1 MEDLFTIH
9 PSLITKKIVLLPRN
23 MEKERKIWFLPLV
36 LGIVLLG
43 SMLVAA
49 AIGVIPIP
57 VKIILQSIGQKF
69 GFFRDIQITDYY
81 QVTLWQLRIP
91 RIVMS
96 VLAGASLAI
105 CGGVFQSI
113 FRNPVCDPYILGIS
127 SGASLG
133 AAIAFILGWDVA
145 LFGITLPALVTA
157 LLTLLLILGIAR
169 LKGKHNT
176 NTLLLIGIA
185 LNFFIS
191 AVITLLVVV
200 NQKEMH
206 KIYFWTMGSLTHVSW
221 LEIGWLLPVMIACIF
236 ILFYYSK
243 SLNIMQVGTET
254 AQTLGIDTQ
263 KTTYIVLITS
273 SILISV
279 VVSFCGSIG
288 FIGLIMP
295 HVARLLFGSNNRR
308 LFTYSLFFGA
318 FFLLIADT
326 LARTIAAPA
335 ELPVGSITALA
346 GAPYFIYLILKK

>member
-1 MEDLFTIH
+1 M
-9 PSLITKKIVLLPRN
+9 SLTGKRTQSMKK
-23 MEKERKIWFLPLV
+23 EKRHQSLPLL
-36 LGIVLLG
+36 LGIVLLTA
-43 SMLVAA
+43 MFVAA
-49 AIGVIPIP
+49 GIGVIPIP
-57 VKIILQSIGQKF
+57 IKTIFQSVGQKF
-69 GFFRDIQITDYY
+69 GLFRDMQIADYY

-96 VLAGASLAI
+96 VLAGASLAV

-133 AAIAFILGWDVA
+133 AAIAFILGWDAV

-200 NQKEMH
+200 NQKDMH

-221 LEIGWLLPVMIACIF
+221 LEIAWLLPVMIICIG
-236 ILFYYSK
+236 ILFYYAK
-243 SLNIMQVGTET
+243 AMNIMQVGTET

-263 KTTYIVLITS
+263 KTTYIVLVTS

-346 GAPYFIYLILKK
+346 GAPYFIYLIMKK

>member
-1 MEDLFTIH
+1 MKKRQH
-9 PSLITKKIVLLPRN
+9 PW
-23 MEKERKIWFLPLV
+23 IWPLAM
-36 LGIVLLG
+36 GIVLLVC
-43 SMLVAA
+43 MLLAA
-49 AIGVIPIP
+49 GIGVIPVP
-57 VKIILQSIGQKF
+57 VKVVMQSIGQKM
-69 GFFRDIQITDYY
+69 GLLKDIQIADYY
-81 QVTLWQLRIP
+81 NVTLWQLRIP

-96 VLAGASLAI
+96 VLAGAALAI

-133 AAIAFILGWDVA
+133 AAIAFILGWDAV
-145 LFGITLPALVTA
+145 LFGITLPALITA
-157 LLTLLLILGIAR
+157 LLTLFLILGIAR

-191 AVITLLVVV
+191 AMITLMIVM

-221 LEIGWLLPVMIACIF
+221 FEIAWLVPIMIICIS

-243 SLNIMQVGTET
+243 YLNIMQVGSET
-254 AQTLGIDTQ
+254 AQTLGIDTR

-273 SILISV
+273 SVLISV
-279 VVSFCGSIG
+279 VVAFCGSIG

-295 HVARLLFGSNNRR
+295 HVARLLVGSNNRR

-346 GAPYFIYLILKK
+346 GAPYFIYLVLRKR

>member
-1 MEDLFTIH
+1 
-9 PSLITKKIVLLPRN
+9 
-23 MEKERKIWFLPLV
+23 MEKEKRRWLMPLL
-36 LGIVLLG
+36 LGVLLLL
-43 SMLVAA
+43 SMLAA
-49 AIGVIPIP
+49 AGIGVIPIP
-57 VKIILQSIGQKF
+57 FKVVAQSVGQKF
-69 GFFRDIQITDYY
+69 GLCSHIEIADYF

-96 VLAGASLAI
+96 VLAGAALAI

-133 AAIAFILGWDVA
+133 AAIAFILGWDAV
-145 LFGITLPALVTA
+145 LFGITLPALITA

-169 LKGKHNT
+169 IKGKHNT

-191 AVITLLVVV
+191 AMITLMIVM

-221 LEIGWLLPVMIACIF
+221 FEIAWIIPVMILCIS
-236 ILFYYSK
+236 ILYYYSK
-243 SLNIMQVGTET
+243 YLNIMQVGEET
-254 AQTLGIDTQ
+254 AQTLGINTQ
-263 KTTYIVLITS
+263 RTTYIVLITS

-279 VVSFCGSIG
+279 VVAFCGSIG

-295 HVARLLFGSNNRR
+295 HVARLLVGSNNRR

-346 GAPYFIYLILKK
+346 GAPYFIYLVLRKK

>member
-1 MEDLFTIH
+1 MYLCRAIMKDGKRNWALPVALSIGL
-9 PSLITKKIVLLPRN
+9 LIC
-23 MEKERKIWFLPLV
+23 
-36 LGIVLLG
+36 
-43 SMLVAA
+43 MLAA
-49 AIGVIPIP
+49 AGIGVIHIP
-57 VKIILQSIGQKF
+57 MRDVVVSIGQKIGLF
-69 GFFRDIQITDYY
+69 KGMPIAEYY
-81 QVTLWQLRIP
+81 EITLWQLRLP

-96 VLAGASLAI
+96 VLAGASLAL

-127 SGASLG
+127 SGASIG
-133 AAIAFILGWDVA
+133 AAVAFILGWDA
-145 LFGITLPALVTA
+145 LVFGITLPALLTA
-157 LLTLLLILGIAR
+157 LLTLAVILGIAR

-185 LNFFIS
+185 LNFLIS
-191 AVITLLVVV
+191 ALITLLMVV

-221 LEIGWLLPVMIACIF
+221 LEIAWLVPVMIACTA
-236 ILFYYSK
+236 ILFYHSK
-243 SLNIMQVGTET
+243 ALNIMQVGTET
-254 AQTLGIDTQ
+254 AQTLGIDTRR
-263 KTTYIVLITS
+263 TTYLALVTS

-279 VVSFCGSIG
+279 IVAFCGSIG

-295 HVARLLFGSNNRR
+295 HVARLLFGSDNRR

-318 FFLLIADT
+318 FFLLVADT

-346 GAPYFIYLILKK
+346 GAPYFIYLVLRK

>member
-1 MEDLFTIH
+1 MKE
-9 PSLITKKIVLLPRN
+9 KKQPWI
-23 MEKERKIWFLPLV
+23 LPLG
-36 LGIVLLG
+36 LGIVLLV

-49 AIGVIPIP
+49 GIGVIPIP
-57 VKIILQSIGQKF
+57 VKVILQSLGQKF
-69 GFFRDIQITDYY
+69 GMCQNVAIADYY

-96 VLAGASLAI
+96 VLAGAALAI

-127 SGASLG
+127 SGASIG
-133 AAIAFILGWDVA
+133 AAIAFILGWDAVV
-145 LFGITLPALVTA
+145 FGITLPALVTA
-157 LLTLLLILGIAR
+157 LLTLFLILGIAR
-169 LKGKHNT
+169 IKGKHNT
-176 NTLLLIGIA
+176 DTLLLIGIA

-191 AVITLLVVV
+191 AMITLLIVM

-221 LEIGWLLPVMIACIF
+221 LEIAWLLPIMVLCIS

-243 SLNIMQVGTET
+243 AMNIMQVGTET

-346 GAPYFIYLILKK
+346 GAPYFIYLILRKQ

>member
-1 MEDLFTIH
+1 MKE
-9 PSLITKKIVLLPRN
+9 KKRPWI
-23 MEKERKIWFLPLV
+23 LPLG
-36 LGIVLLG
+36 LGVILLV

-49 AIGVIPIP
+49 GIGVIHIP
-57 VKIILQSIGQKF
+57 VKIILQSLGQKF
-69 GFFRDIQITDYY
+69 GMCRDVTIAEYF

-96 VLAGASLAI
+96 VLAGAALAI

-127 SGASLG
+127 SGASIG
-133 AAIAFILGWDVA
+133 AAIAFILGWDAVV
-145 LFGITLPALVTA
+145 FGITLPALVTA

-176 NTLLLIGIA
+176 DTLLLIGIA

-191 AVITLLVVV
+191 AMITLLIVM

-221 LEIGWLLPVMIACIF
+221 MEIAWLLPIMVICIS

-243 SLNIMQVGTET
+243 AMNIMQVGTET

-273 SILISV
+273 SVLISV

-346 GAPYFIYLILKK
+346 GAPYFIYLVLRKR

>member
-1 MEDLFTIH
+1 MSNEKRQWI
-9 PSLITKKIVLLPRN
+9 LPC
-23 MEKERKIWFLPLV
+23 V
-36 LGIVLLG
+36 LGPGLVVA
-43 SMLVAA
+43 MLVAA
-49 AIGVIPIP
+49 GIGVIPIP
-57 VKIILQSIGQKF
+57 VKVIGQSIGQKF
-69 GFFRDIQITDYY
+69 GLFRDVQITDYY

-96 VLAGASLAI
+96 VLAGAALAI

-133 AAIAFILGWDVA
+133 AAVAFILGWDAVV
-145 LFGITLPALVTA
+145 FGITLPALVTA

-206 KIYFWTMGSLTHVSW
+206 KIYFWTMGSLAHVSW
-221 LEIGWLLPVMIACIF
+221 LEIAWLIPVMVLCVG
-236 ILFYYSK
+236 ILFYYAK
-243 SLNIMQVGTET
+243 AMNIMQVGEET
-254 AQTLGIDTQ
+254 ALTLGIDTRR
-263 KTTYIVLITS
+263 TTYAVLITS
-273 SILISV
+273 SIMISV
-279 VVSFCGSIG
+279 VVAFCGSIG

-295 HVARLLFGSNNRR
+295 HVARILFGSNNRR

-318 FFLLIADT
+318 FFLLVADT
-326 LARTIAAPA
+326 LARTVAAPA

-346 GAPYFIYLILKK
+346 GAPYFISLVLRNR

>member
-1 MEDLFTIH
+1 MEKRR
-9 PSLITKKIVLLPRN
+9 KKRFLPFVLGVVLLS
-23 MEKERKIWFLPLV
+23 
-36 LGIVLLG
+36 
-43 SMLVAA
+43 SMFAA
-49 AIGVIPIP
+49 TGIGVITIP
-57 VKIILQSIGQKF
+57 MEVILQSIGQKF
-69 GFFRDIQITDYY
+69 GLFRDLEIADYY

-96 VLAGASLAI
+96 VLAGASLAV
-105 CGGVFQSI
+105 CGAVFQSI

-133 AAIAFILGWDVA
+133 AAIAFILGWDA
-145 LFGITLPALVTA
+145 SLFGITLPALVTA
-157 LLTLLLILGIAR
+157 LLTLLLILSIAR
-169 LKGKHNT
+169 IKGKHNT

-206 KIYFWTMGSLTHVSW
+206 KIYFWTMGSLSHVSW
-221 LEIGWLLPVMIACIF
+221 FEIAWLLPIMIACVF

-273 SILISV
+273 SVLISV

-295 HVARLLFGSNNRR
+295 HVARLLFGSNNRS

-326 LARTIAAPA
+326 LARTIATPA

>member
-1 MEDLFTIH
+1 MKE
-9 PSLITKKIVLLPRN
+9 KKQPWI
-23 MEKERKIWFLPLV
+23 LPLG
-36 LGIVLLG
+36 LGIVLLV
-43 SMLVAA
+43 SMLVATG
-49 AIGVIPIP
+49 IGVIPIP
-57 VKIILQSIGQKF
+57 VKVILQSLGQKF
-69 GFFRDIQITDYY
+69 GMCQNVAIADYY

-96 VLAGASLAI
+96 VLAGAALAI

-127 SGASLG
+127 SGASIG
-133 AAIAFILGWDVA
+133 AAIAFILGWDAVV
-145 LFGITLPALVTA
+145 FGITLPALVTA
-157 LLTLLLILGIAR
+157 LLTLFLILGIAR
-169 LKGKHNT
+169 IKGKHNT
-176 NTLLLIGIA
+176 DTLLLIGIA

-191 AVITLLVVV
+191 AMITLLIVM

-221 LEIGWLLPVMIACIF
+221 LEITWLLPIMVLCIS

-243 SLNIMQVGTET
+243 AMNIMQVGTET

-263 KTTYIVLITS
+263 RTTYIVLITS

-346 GAPYFIYLILKK
+346 GAPYFIYLVLRKK

>member
-1 MEDLFTIH
+1 MREKKH
-9 PSLITKKIVLLPRN
+9 PWILPLSLGVLL
-23 MEKERKIWFLPLV
+23 LV
-36 LGIVLLG
+36 

-49 AIGVIPIP
+49 SIGVIPIP
-57 VKIILQSIGQKF
+57 VKVILQSIGQKF
-69 GFFRDIQITDYY
+69 GICRDVPIAEYY

-96 VLAGASLAI
+96 VLAGAALAI

-127 SGASLG
+127 SGASIG
-133 AAIAFILGWDVA
+133 AAIAFILGWDAAV
-145 LFGITLPALVTA
+145 FGIALPALVTA

-169 LKGKHNT
+169 VKGKHNT
-176 NTLLLIGIA
+176 DTLLLIGIA

-191 AVITLLVVV
+191 AMITLLIVM

-221 LEIGWLLPVMIACIF
+221 LEIAWLLPVMALCIS

-273 SILISV
+273 SVLISV

-346 GAPYFIYLILKK
+346 GAPYFIYLVLRKR

>member
-1 MEDLFTIH
+1 M
-9 PSLITKKIVLLPRN
+9 LP
-23 MEKERKIWFLPLV
+23 F
-36 LGIVLLG
+36 LLG
-43 SMLVAA
+43 GILLLAMIVAA
-49 AIGVIPIP
+49 GIGVIPIP
-57 VKIILQSIGQKF
+57 MSTILQSIGQKF
-69 GFFRDIQITDYY
+69 GLFHDLSIADYY

-96 VLAGASLAI
+96 VLAGASLAV

-133 AAIAFILGWDVA
+133 AAVAFILGWDAV
-145 LFGITLPALVTA
+145 LFGITLPALATA
-157 LLTLLLILGIAR
+157 LLTLLLILGIAL

-221 LEIGWLLPVMIACIF
+221 LEIAWLLPVMVICIG
-236 ILFYYSK
+236 ILFYYAK
-243 SLNIMQVGTET
+243 AMNIMQVGTET

>member
-1 MEDLFTIH
+1 MN
-9 PSLITKKIVLLPRN
+9 K
-23 MEKERKIWFLPLV
+23 EKRHWFWPLV
-36 LGIVLLG
+36 MGVGLLI
-43 SMLVAA
+43 SMLIAA
-49 AIGVIPIP
+49 GIGVIPVP
-57 VKIILQSIGQKF
+57 VKVIVQSIGQKL
-69 GFFRDIQITDYY
+69 GFFGEVQIADYY
-81 QVTLWQLRIP
+81 MVTLWQLRIP

-96 VLAGASLAI
+96 VLAGAALAV

-133 AAIAFILGWDVA
+133 AAVAFIFGWDAA
-145 LFGITLPALVTA
+145 LFGITFPALVTA
-157 LLTLLLILGIAR
+157 LLTLLVILGIAR
-169 LKGKHNT
+169 IKGKHNT

-185 LNFFIS
+185 LNFLIS
-191 AVITLLVVV
+191 ALITLLVVM

-221 LEIGWLLPVMIACIF
+221 IEIVWLIPVMAACVAV
-236 ILFYYSK
+236 LFYYSK
-243 SLNIMQVGTET
+243 YLNIMQVGDET
-254 AQTLGIDTQ
+254 ARTLGINTQ
-263 KTTYIVLITS
+263 RTTYIVLITS
-273 SILISV
+273 SLLISV

-295 HVARLLFGSNNRR
+295 QMARLIVGSNNRR

-318 FFLLIADT
+318 FFLLVADT

-346 GAPYFIYLILKK
+346 GAPYFIYLVLRNR

>member
-1 MEDLFTIH
+1 M
-9 PSLITKKIVLLPRN
+9 SLTGKRTQSMKK
-23 MEKERKIWFLPLV
+23 EKRHQSLPLL
-36 LGIVLLG
+36 LGIVLLTA
-43 SMLVAA
+43 MFVAA
-49 AIGVIPIP
+49 GIGVIPIP
-57 VKIILQSIGQKF
+57 IKTILQSVGQKF
-69 GFFRDIQITDYY
+69 GLFHDMQIADYY

-96 VLAGASLAI
+96 VLAGASLAV

-133 AAIAFILGWDVA
+133 AAIAFILGWDAA

-169 LKGKHNT
+169 IKGKHNT

-221 LEIGWLLPVMIACIF
+221 LEIAWLLPVMIICIG
-236 ILFYYSK
+236 ILFYYAK
-243 SLNIMQVGTET
+243 AMNIMQVGTET

-263 KTTYIVLITS
+263 KTTYIVLVTS

-295 HVARLLFGSNNRR
+295 HVARLLFGSNNCR

-346 GAPYFIYLILKK
+346 GAPYFIYLIMKK

>member
-1 MEDLFTIH
+1 MNGGKRRH
-9 PSLITKKIVLLPRN
+9 SLPIL
-23 MEKERKIWFLPLV
+23 
-36 LGIVLLG
+36 LGIVLLTG
-43 SMLVAA
+43 MFVAA
-49 AIGVIPIP
+49 GIGVIPIP
-57 VKIILQSIGQKF
+57 IKTILQSVGQKF
-69 GFFRDIQITDYY
+69 GFFRDIPIADYY

-96 VLAGASLAI
+96 VLAGASLAV

-133 AAIAFILGWDVA
+133 AAIAFILGWDAA

-221 LEIGWLLPVMIACIF
+221 LEIAWLLPVMIICIG
-236 ILFYYSK
+236 ILFYYAK
-243 SLNIMQVGTET
+243 AMNIMQVGTET

-263 KTTYIVLITS
+263 KTTYIVLVTS
-273 SILISV
+273 SVLISV

-346 GAPYFIYLILKK
+346 GAPYFIYLIMKK

>member
-1 MEDLFTIH
+1 M
-9 PSLITKKIVLLPRN
+9 
-23 MEKERKIWFLPLV
+23 KEGHCRWFWPGV
-36 LGIVLLG
+36 LGIILLI
-43 SMLVAA
+43 SMIVAA
-49 AIGVIPIP
+49 GIGVIPVP
-57 VKIILQSIGQKF
+57 VKVVMQSLGQKIGLF
-69 GFFRDIQITDYY
+69 QDIEIADYY
-81 QVTLWQLRIP
+81 NVTLWQLRIP

-96 VLAGASLAI
+96 VLAGAALAI

-133 AAIAFILGWDVA
+133 AAIAFILGWDAV
-145 LFGITLPALVTA
+145 LFGITLPALITA
-157 LLTLLLILGIAR
+157 LLTLFMILGIAR
-169 LKGKHNT
+169 IKGKHNT

-191 AVITLLVVV
+191 AMITLMIVM

-221 LEIGWLLPVMIACIF
+221 FEIAWLVPIMIICIS

-243 SLNIMQVGTET
+243 YLNIMQVGEET
-254 AQTLGIDTQ
+254 AQTLGIDTR

-273 SILISV
+273 SVLISV
-279 VVSFCGSIG
+279 VVAFCGSIG

-295 HVARLLFGSNNRR
+295 HVARLMVGSNNRR

-346 GAPYFIYLILKK
+346 GAPYFIYLVMRKH

>member
-1 MEDLFTIH
+1 MN
-9 PSLITKKIVLLPRN
+9 K
-23 MEKERKIWFLPLV
+23 EKRHWFWPLV
-36 LGIVLLG
+36 MGIGLLI

-49 AIGVIPIP
+49 GIGVIPVP
-57 VKIILQSIGQKF
+57 VKVIVQSIGQKF
-69 GFFRDIQITDYY
+69 GFFSDIQIADYY
-81 QVTLWQLRIP
+81 TVTLWQLRIP

-96 VLAGASLAI
+96 VLAGAALAI

-133 AAIAFILGWDVA
+133 AAIAFILGWDA
-145 LFGITLPALVTA
+145 ILFGITLPALVTA
-157 LLTLLLILGIAR
+157 LLTLFLILGIAR

-191 AVITLLVVV
+191 AMITLMIVM

-221 LEIGWLLPVMIACIF
+221 FEIAWLVPVMIVCIC

-243 SLNIMQVGTET
+243 PLNIMQVGEET
-254 AQTLGIDTQ
+254 AQTLGINTQ
-263 KTTYIVLITS
+263 RTTYIVLITS
-273 SILISV
+273 SVLISV
-279 VVSFCGSIG
+279 VVAFCGSIG

-295 HVARLLFGSNNRR
+295 HVARLLVGSNNRR

-346 GAPYFIYLILKK
+346 GAPYFIYLVLRKR

>member
-1 MEDLFTIH
+1 M
-9 PSLITKKIVLLPRN
+9 
-23 MEKERKIWFLPLV
+23 
-36 LGIVLLG
+36 
-43 SMLVAA
+43 AA
-49 AIGVIPIP
+49 GIGVIRIP
-57 VKIILQSIGQKF
+57 MEVVVQSVGQKL
-69 GFFRDIQITDYY
+69 GLFRDVEIAEYY

-96 VLAGASLAI
+96 VLAGAALAI

-127 SGASLG
+127 SGASIG
-133 AAIAFILGWDVA
+133 AAAAFILGWDAVV
-145 LFGITLPALVTA
+145 FGVTMPALVTA

-169 LKGKHNT
+169 FRGKHDT

-185 LNFFIS
+185 LNFLIS
-191 AVITLLVVV
+191 ALITLLVVM

-221 LEIGWLLPVMIACIF
+221 IEIAWLVPVMVICII
-236 ILFYYSK
+236 ILFYHSK
-243 SLNIMQVGTET
+243 AMNIMQVGVET
-254 AQTLGIDTQ
+254 AQTLGVNTER
-263 KTTYIVLITS
+263 TTHVVLVTS
-273 SILISV
+273 SVLISV

-295 HVARLLFGSNNRR
+295 HVARLLVGSNNRR

-346 GAPYFIYLILKK
+346 GAPYFIYLVMRK

>member
-1 MEDLFTIH
+1 MSNEKRQWI
-9 PSLITKKIVLLPRN
+9 LPC
-23 MEKERKIWFLPLV
+23 V
-36 LGIVLLG
+36 LGAGLLVA
-43 SMLVAA
+43 MLVAA
-49 AIGVIPIP
+49 GIGVIPIP
-57 VKIILQSIGQKF
+57 VKVIVQSIGQKF
-69 GFFRDIQITDYY
+69 GLFRNIQITDYY

-96 VLAGASLAI
+96 VLAGAALAV

-133 AAIAFILGWDVA
+133 AAVAFILGWDAVV
-145 LFGITLPALVTA
+145 FGITLPALVTA

-206 KIYFWTMGSLTHVSW
+206 KIYFWTMGSLAHVSW
-221 LEIGWLLPVMIACIF
+221 LEIAWLIPVMVLCVG
-236 ILFYYSK
+236 ILFYYAK
-243 SLNIMQVGTET
+243 AMNIMQVGEET
-254 AQTLGIDTQ
+254 ALTLGIDTRR
-263 KTTYIVLITS
+263 TTYAVLITS
-273 SILISV
+273 SIMISV
-279 VVSFCGSIG
+279 VVAFCGSIG

-295 HVARLLFGSNNRR
+295 HVARILFGSNNRR
-308 LFTYSLFFGA
+308 LFTYSLYFGA
-318 FFLLIADT
+318 FFLLVADT
-326 LARTIAAPA
+326 LARTVAAPA

-346 GAPYFIYLILKK
+346 GAPYFIYLVLRKRG

>member
-1 MEDLFTIH
+1 MSNEKRQWI
-9 PSLITKKIVLLPRN
+9 LPC
-23 MEKERKIWFLPLV
+23 V
-36 LGIVLLG
+36 LGAGLVVA
-43 SMLVAA
+43 MLVAA
-49 AIGVIPIP
+49 GIGVIPIP
-57 VKIILQSIGQKF
+57 VKVIVQSIGQKF
-69 GFFRDIQITDYY
+69 GLFRDVQITDYY

-96 VLAGASLAI
+96 VLAGAALAI

-133 AAIAFILGWDVA
+133 AAVAFILGWDAVV
-145 LFGITLPALVTA
+145 FGITLPALVTA

-206 KIYFWTMGSLTHVSW
+206 KIYFWTMGSLAHVSW
-221 LEIGWLLPVMIACIF
+221 LEIAWLIPVMVLCVG
-236 ILFYYSK
+236 ILFYYAK
-243 SLNIMQVGTET
+243 AMNIMQVGEET
-254 AQTLGIDTQ
+254 ALTLGIDTRR
-263 KTTYIVLITS
+263 TTYAVLITS
-273 SILISV
+273 SIMISV
-279 VVSFCGSIG
+279 VVAFCGSIG

-295 HVARLLFGSNNRR
+295 HVARILFGSNNRR

-318 FFLLIADT
+318 FFLLVADT
-326 LARTIAAPA
+326 LARTVAAPA

-346 GAPYFIYLILKK
+346 GAPYFIYLVLRKR

>member
-1 MEDLFTIH
+1 MVREKHRWIIPAVLGF
-9 PSLITKKIVLLPRN
+9 VLL
-23 MEKERKIWFLPLV
+23 L
-36 LGIVLLG
+36 
-43 SMLVAA
+43 SMMMAA
-49 AIGVIPIP
+49 GIGVIRIP
-57 VKIILQSIGQKF
+57 MEVVVQSAGQKL
-69 GFFRDIQITDYY
+69 GLFRDVEIAEYY

-96 VLAGASLAI
+96 VLAGAALAI

-127 SGASLG
+127 SGASIG
-133 AAIAFILGWDVA
+133 AAAAFILGWDAVV
-145 LFGITLPALVTA
+145 FGVTMPALVTA

-169 LKGKHNT
+169 FRGKHDT

-185 LNFFIS
+185 LNFLIS
-191 AVITLLVVV
+191 ALITLLVVM

-221 LEIGWLLPVMIACIF
+221 IEIAWLVPVMVICII
-236 ILFYYSK
+236 ILFYHSK
-243 SLNIMQVGTET
+243 AMNIMQVGVET
-254 AQTLGIDTQ
+254 AQTLGVNTER
-263 KTTYIVLITS
+263 TTHVVLVTS
-273 SILISV
+273 SVLISV

-295 HVARLLFGSNNRR
+295 HVARLLVGSNNRR

-346 GAPYFIYLILKK
+346 GAPYFIYLVMRK